1 MAAFVPVLVR
11 VVWEWQ
17 AGAQAN
23 YSAEL
28 TALKLQIIKQA
39 P

>member
-1 MAAFVPVLVR
+1 MAAFVPDPVR
-11 VVWEWQ
+11 VVWKWQ
-17 AGAQAN
+17 AGAQAG

-28 TALKLQIIKQA
+28 TALQLQIIKQA